1 MVGFGDA
8 ASDSVDDDDG
18 NDPLASDSEI
28 EGTIDGAG
36 ENDGSENEDQD
47 GVEDDDDAASVTSES
62 SVSSTASQ
70 KAAKD
75 AFFAPA
81 PTETKGA
88 KNSFATLNL
97 SRPVTRAL
105 TAMSLS
111 TPTPIQVRTIPLALE
126 GQDILGSATTGSGKT
141 LAFLIPTLERLMYRE
156 RKGGKHGRGGEI
168 RVLVLVPTREL
179 AVQCADV
186 GKSLARFTDI
196 TFGVIVG
203 ASDAGSLKSRVFMSV

>member
-1 MVGFGDA
+1 VGLVGFGA
-8 ASDSVDDDDG
+8 AVSDSGDEDDDDNDD
-18 NDPLASDSEI
+18 NDPLASGSDI
-28 EGTIDGAG
+28 EGTIDGADD
-36 ENDGSENEDQD
+36 NSENEDGQ
-47 GVEDDDDAASVTSES
+47 DDDDAASMTSGS

-70 KAAKD
+70 KAAKE

-81 PTETKGA
+81 PSEPTEAKGA
-88 KNSFATLNL
+88 KNSFASLNL
-97 SRPVTRAL
+97 SRPLIRAL

-111 TPTPIQVRTIPLALE
+111 TPTPIQSRTIPLALE

-141 LAFLIPTLERLMYRE
+141 LAFLIPILERLMYRE
-156 RKGGKHGRGGEI
+156 RKSGKHGRGGEI

-203 ASDAGSLKSRVFMSV
+203 TPQIRVF